1 MKKALACLVVGTLA
15 LAACVGQPQRRG
27 PPAKVVEAALRGVPG
42 VAQPSRIVAVEVAL
56 GQLAAELTP
65 SAAMLNYASAAAQ
78 VQQPGGLI
86 SAQQW
91 IGSSPPPV
99 SMIKWNTRAVV
110 MSCDGALAA
119 STGRFTDASGL
130 VGNYAMIWQRE
141 SNGSYRWLHHVAAPD
156 VPQPPPRPSAE
167 ADAGPNG
174 IVVTALDAVQGLV
187 ASCPR
192 RGEDLPPPPALAITD
207 DLPGGASLSGDGTM
221 RWRWEQR
228 GNGTRFIAAEY
239 FYEGRWL
246 NGFEQ
251 PIGASASAGTGAP

>member
-1 MKKALACLVVGTLA
+1 MKKALACLVVGALA
-15 LAACVGQPQRRG
+15 LAACMGQPQRRG

-56 GQLAAELTP
+56 GQLAVELTP
-65 SAAMLNYASAAAQ
+65 SAAMLNYAGAAAQ
-78 VQQPGGLI
+78 VQQASGLI
-86 SAQQW
+86 PVQQW
-91 IGSSPPPV
+91 IGSNPPPA
-99 SMIKWNTRAVV
+99 STIKFNTRAVV

-119 STGRFTDASGL
+119 STGRFTDAAGI

-141 SNGSYRWLHHVAAPD
+141 GNGSYRWLHHVAAPD
-156 VPQPPPRPSAE
+156 VPQPAPRRSAE

-187 ASCPR
+187 ATCPR

-207 DLPGGASLSGDGTM
+207 DLPGGATLSKDGTM

-228 GNGTRFIAAEY
+228 SDGTRFIAAEY

-251 PIGASASAGTGAP
+251 PFGTGTGAP